1 MIDPET
7 LARAEKHVRDI
18 LDLALEHRPGEAA
31 VLVHDQQCPLACALA
46 EAYRRCLPGATVLDF
61 DATSPE
67 EVLRVLR
74 GLRPRDLAILVQTT
88 NFRLEAFRLRVE
100 LFKREIKVIEHPHL
114 GRMQGDEARIYL
126 DSLAYD
132 PNYYR
137 RVGAGLKELID
148 HAAGG
153 TVISAGACLHFAS
166 PFESAKLNVG
176 DYRGMKN
183 IGGQFPIGEVFT
195 EARDLASVQGEARLF
210 AFADI
215 HFRVNFP
222 EPPITL
228 VIKQGRIVEA
238 LDSTP
243 DFDRVLEKIRADEGE
258 IWVREFGFG
267 LNRAFTPKR
276 WVSDVGTYER
286 MCGIHLSLGAK
297 HAVYAKPDFKR
308 KDGRHHVD
316 VFVIS
321 DSVRLGET
329 EVFRD
334 GAYVL

>member
-1 MIDPET
+1 MIDSES

-18 LDLALEHRPGEAA
+18 LNLALEHSPGEASI
-31 VLVHDQQCPLACALA
+31 LVHDKQCPLACALA
-46 EAYRRCLPGATVLDF
+46 EAYSRCLPEATVIDF

-67 EVLRVLR
+67 NVLAALR
-74 GLRPRDLAILVQTT
+74 DLRPRDLAILIQTT

-100 LFKREIKVIEHPHL
+100 LFKRDIKVIEHPHL
-114 GRMQGDEARIYL
+114 GRMEGEEALTYI

-137 RVGAGLKELID
+137 RVGASLKELLD
-148 HAAGG
+148 HAADAA
-153 TVISAGACLHFAS
+153 VISTGARLHFAS
-166 PFESAKLNVG
+166 PFESARLNVG

-195 EARDLASVQGEARLF
+195 EARDLKSVQGEARLF

-215 HFRVNFP
+215 QFRIILP

-228 VIKQGRIVEA
+228 IIKQGRVDEV

-243 DFDRVLEKIRADEGE
+243 EFDLVLEKIRADEGE
-258 IWVREFGFG
+258 VWVREFGFG
-267 LNRAFTPKR
+267 LNRTFTPKR

-297 HAVYAKPDFKR
+297 HAIYAKPDFKR
-308 KDGRHHVD
+308 KTGRHHVD

-321 DSVRLGET
+321 DSVRVGEI
-329 EVFRD
+329 EVYRD
-334 GAYVL
+334 GAYLL